1 MGDLQSALAGLSTGG
16 RRRRR
21 GSGLK
26 RRGSGLKKKGSA
38 GKIKRKV
45 PAAASQRRASGKGK
59 KGKGSGKGKGKKGK
73 GSGKGK
79 GKKTS
84 PGKTGFK
91 ALLRS
96 QRDAVAGAYYSSGDE
111 SQEWSPGGGSDSS

>member
-59 KGKGSGKGKGKKGK
+59 KGKGSGKGKGKK
-73 GSGKGK
+73 
-79 GKKTS
+79 TS